1 MPHRFVEEPSMVTKR
16 SILSVFRRKTQK
28 AISERGVHG
37 EGNYAATRAYNK
49 ATRHFVTSGRVD
61 EAARSAAPRDDQEA
75 RSMAQAEQAGAERSK
90 GEDPAVTRGRSRT
103 RGKRSG

>member
-1 MPHRFVEEPSMVTKR
+1 MATKR
-16 SILSVFRRKTQK
+16 SILSIFRRKTQK

-49 ATRHFVTSGRVD
+49 ATRRFVASGRVD
-61 EAARSAAPRDDQEA
+61 EAARGAAPRDEEEA

-90 GEDPAVTRGRSRT
+90 GEDPAVTGGRSRT
-103 RGKRSG
+103 RAKRAG